1 MPTATVTFTDLEE
14 EEGSVAIKVEWGEHG
29 VVKESLAHAYASLAV
44 TLLGKAVSEIDPG
57 STYIERMED
66 GSDNDNH

>member
-14 EEGSVAIKVEWGEHG
+14 EEGSVAIKVKWGEHG

-57 STYIERMED
+57 STYVERTE
-66 GSDNDNH
+66 NDSGRNYH